1 MTKQHHPAY
10 RGPWSTV
17 RKTILNRDN
26 HQCQIRAPKCTGIAT
41 QVDHIIPITK
51 GGAWWDPDNLR
62 ASCAH
67 CNNQRI
73 DRKQDDRWQTTPTQI
88 TLIVGP
94 PGTPKPTTGAQP
106 GDLIIDYDNIAD
118 ALTIGNGTNP
128 ALHQAANTARNA
140 VLRDLRK
147 GRIKTGRAYI
157 ISSNPEAER
166 MFPYHKVIVVD
177 PGIEQALENVRRSS
191 GDSSGGRGMSGRAV
205 GDRDG
210 SRGSEALVRRWY
222 QVRSGEPSNQKS
234 SRKW

>member
-10 RGPWSTV
+10 RGPWTTV
-17 RKTILNRDN
+17 RKGILNRDN

-62 ASCAH
+62 AACAH
-67 CNNQRI
+67 CNNQRV
-73 DRKQDDRWQTTPTQI
+73 DRKQDDRWQTTATQI

-94 PGTPKPTTGAQP
+94 PGTPKPTHGAQP

-118 ALTIGNGTNP
+118 ALTIGNETNP

-166 MFPYHKVIVVD
+166 MFPYHTVRVVD
-177 PGIEQALENVRRSS
+177 PGIDDALANVRRLS
-191 GDSSGGRGMSGRAV
+191 GDGGSVGGGRGDRAGV
-205 GDRDG
+205 
-210 SRGSEALVRRWY
+210 RGSEALVRRWY
-222 QVRSGEPSNQKS
+222 QVRSGEPSHQKS

>member
-10 RGPWSTV
+10 RGPWTTV
-17 RKTILNRDN
+17 RKSILKRDN

-62 ASCAH
+62 AACAH
-67 CNNQRI
+67 CNNQRV
-73 DRKQDDRWQTTPTQI
+73 DRKQDDRWQTTDTHI

-94 PGTPKPTTGAQP
+94 PGTPKPTIGAQP

-118 ALTIGNGTNP
+118 ALTIGDQINP

-147 GRIKTGRAYI
+147 GRIKTSRAYI

-166 MFPYHKVIVVD
+166 MFPYHTVRVID
-177 PGIEQALENVRRSS
+177 PGIEEALVNVRRLS
-191 GDSSGGRGMSGRAV
+191 GNGGSNGGRDRAGV
-205 GDRDG
+205 
-210 SRGSEALVRRWY
+210 RGSEALVRNWY
-222 QVRSGEPSNQKS
+222 QVRGGTASVHQA